1 MCCTSLSC
9 PVDHELYLLAK
20 CWIPFGIQ
28 ELSVPKEGG
37 IFSLE
42 PSLPENCSLGSS
54 NFLIECPKHSFECS
68 SLEIRYGIIIQG
80 PFSLGD
86 DHKLASPVIYVYF
99 DHTKVVK
106 SLKLYIPHWMGG
118 DFDDNSGGLAFA
130 YSSHD
135 PPKDDRYLFQPLE
148 STFSSMYASCGEV
161 EIKGH
166 SSLFTVWWMF
176 RNAVRT
182 TSTYYYP
189 SPWIT
194 ASNSALTVRV
204 AIIYALPIWLK
215 VQQNDLPVVS

>member
-1 MCCTSLSC
+1 MLHF
-9 PVDHELYLLAK
+9 PFVDHESYLLDK

-28 ELSVPKEGG
+28 KLSLPKEGG

-42 PSLPENCSLGSS
+42 PSLPENCPLGSN
-54 NFLIECPKHSFECS
+54 NFQIQCPEHSFECS
-68 SLEIRYGIIIQG
+68 SLEVRYGIIIHG

-118 DFDDNSGGLAFA
+118 DFDDSSGDLAFA
-130 YSSHD
+130 YASHD

-148 STFSSMYASCGEV
+148 SSFSFIHDGYGAV

-166 SSLFTVWWMF
+166 STLFTTWWMF

-182 TSTYYYP
+182 SSIYYYP
-189 SPWIT
+189 SPWIR
-194 ASNSALTVRV
+194 ASRNALTVRV
-204 AIIYALPIWLK
+204 AIVYALPIWLK
-215 VQQNDLPVVS
+215 VHWNNLPVVS